1 VPPCSYRLR
10 AIAISHEWIAGYLF
24 LRSFDR
30 LRTGARPV
38 RNGPPVSP
46 PLEVRVI
53 NRFPSLD
60 GRG

>member
-1 VPPCSYRLR
+1 
-10 AIAISHEWIAGYLF
+10 
-24 LRSFDR
+24 
-30 LRTGARPV
+30 V

-46 PLEVRVI
+46 LLEVRVI